1 LTYEYGDILREKPQS
16 SPPHLLSGYFTARE
30 AFTPIPFSPI
40 PLATPFS
47 TKLYHPMYEG
57 FSKAEMIP
65 DMNDVYA
72 GRYNLDQSQLA

>member
-1 LTYEYGDILREKPQS
+1 
-16 SPPHLLSGYFTARE
+16 
-30 AFTPIPFSPI
+30 
-40 PLATPFS
+40 
-47 TKLYHPMYEG
+47 MYEG